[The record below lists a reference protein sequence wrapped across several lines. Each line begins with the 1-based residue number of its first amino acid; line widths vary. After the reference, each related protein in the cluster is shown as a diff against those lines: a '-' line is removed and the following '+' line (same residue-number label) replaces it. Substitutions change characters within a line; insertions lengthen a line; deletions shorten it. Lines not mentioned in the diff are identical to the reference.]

1 MISLEQAKSIIE
13 SKFKGAKAEAAY
25 KYGDKFYL
33 IMAPSGRDD
42 ANDPFYLV
50 DIGSGKYR
58 FLNPLEDIDK
68 FNDAMENGPIK
79 TFVESETRYIE

>member
-13 SKFKGAKAEAAY
+13 SKFEGAKAEAAY
-25 KYGDKFYL
+25 KYDDKFYL
-33 IMAPSGRDD
+33 IVAPSGNGDT
-42 ANDPFYLV
+42 NDPFYLV

-58 FLNPLEDIDK
+58 FLNPLEEIDK

-79 TFVESETRYIE
+79 TFNSRETEYIE